1 MLPEEVLKEA
11 ADAVVDYQG
20 DGLSILEIPHRGQ
33 KFDSILEESKELVKE
48 LCELQGDHEVLW
60 LQGGGRMQFA
70 MIPMNFLGDGQ
81 RAGYLDSGHWSRDAI
96 QSANVFG
103 ATEVLSSSKQN
114 NYSALPDLPASFPED
129 LAYVHI
135 TTNNTIYG
143 TQWNGLPLSEPP
155 LIADMSSDILSRKRE
170 YDKCALFYAAVQKN
184 VGPAGATLA
193 VVRKDML
200 KQIKRKLPA
209 VFDYREQVKSKS
221 VLNTPPVFAIYVS
234 LLMLRWTKSKT
245 ISVLEQES
253 IAKSEMLYNEI
264 DRNSVFAPVVKVK
277 DHRSRM
283 NVCFT
288 AATKE
293 AEKRF
298 ADLCHAR
305 NIVGVEGHRS
315 VGGFRASLYNAM
327 APDAVAQ
334 LVSVMQE
341 FEQTAT

>member
-20 DGLSILEIPHRGQ
+20 DGLSILEIPHRGE
-33 KFDSILEESKELVKE
+33 KFDSILEESKALVNE
-48 LCELQGDHEVLW
+48 LCELKGDHEVLW

-70 MIPMNFLGDGQ
+70 MIPMNFLGDSQ
-81 RAGYLDSGHWSRDAI
+81 RAGYLDSGHWSHSAI
-96 QSANVFG
+96 ESAGLFG
-103 ATEVLSSSKQN
+103 TTEVLSSSKQN
-114 NYSALPDLPASFPED
+114 NYSTLPDLPASFPKD

-143 TQWNGLPLSEPP
+143 TQWNHLPLSGPP

-184 VGPAGATLA
+184 VGPAGATLT
-193 VVRKDML
+193 VVRNDML

-209 VFDYREQVKSKS
+209 VLDYREQVKSNS
-221 VLNTPPVFAIYVS
+221 VLNTPPVFAIYAS
-234 LLMLRWTKSKT
+234 LLMLRWTKKST
-245 ISVLEQES
+245 IAALERES
-253 IAKSEMLYNEI
+253 IAKSQMLYDEVE
-264 DRNSVFAPVVKVK
+264 RNKFFAPVVRVK
-277 DHRSRM
+277 EHRSRM

-298 ADLCHAR
+298 TDLCHAR

-327 APDAVAQ
+327 PIGAVTQ

-341 FEQTAT
+341 FEQTAN